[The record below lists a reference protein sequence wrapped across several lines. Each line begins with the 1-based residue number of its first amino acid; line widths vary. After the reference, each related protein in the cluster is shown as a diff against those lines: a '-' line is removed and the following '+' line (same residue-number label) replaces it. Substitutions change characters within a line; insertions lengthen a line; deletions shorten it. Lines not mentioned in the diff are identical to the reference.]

1 MSELS
6 PPRYCEEEDAGNQAP
21 AAAAILQRAPLP
33 AIIFQEDNCVTT
45 NIGPTPIHHH
55 IGKLS
60 VHRVKESLDRRIGCQ
75 FANFSF

>member
-1 MSELS
+1 MIVQHYLTSMSELS
-6 PPRYCEEEDAGNQAP
+6 SPRCCEEEDAGNQAP

-55 IGKLS
+55 ILKLS
-60 VHRVKESLDRRIGCQ
+60 VASSEGEFGS
-75 FANFSF
+75 

>member
-45 NIGPTPIHHH
+45 NIEPTPSIHHH

-60 VHRVKESLDRRIGCQ
+60 VASSEGEFRS
-75 FANFSF
+75 